1 MADNKRTIKNIFIFF
16 LCYLPLQYGIVG
28 IVGYY
33 DSEPW
38 PAFVFPG
45 FKNVYVYDQTYQI
58 NKFVLEV
65 YGSNGERV
73 REFTA
78 REFFYE
84 IPASQVAGFMR
95 QNLEDPEKIT
105 EFSFETRLWL
115 RERAEEL
122 GGVPVDE
129 IIYMQKREFLTSGN
143 GVLTRDSISVM
154 KKHPLLKPEAQ

>member
-1 MADNKRTIKNIFIFF
+1 MADDKRIIKNIFIFF

-45 FKNVYVYDQTYQI
+45 FKNVYVYDQTYEI
-58 NKFVLEV
+58 NKSLLEV
-65 YGSNGERV
+65 YDLNGERV
-73 REFTA
+73 REFTP

-84 IPASQVAGFMR
+84 IPPSQVAGFMR
-95 QNLEDPEKIT
+95 QNLENPDYVLG
-105 EFSFETRLWL
+105 FSSETRLWL

-122 GGVPVDE
+122 GGGPVDD
-129 IIYMQKREFLTSGN
+129 IIYLHKREYLTRGN
-143 GVLTRDSISVM
+143 GLLIPDSVAVM
-154 KKHPLLKPEAQ
+154 KKFTLLKPAAQ